1 MQLQCSLGLELILVT
16 VRNFE
21 NSFFAKPLVI
31 ETILIPSGGIG
42 VVFPKY
48 VEDDIN
54 VLLSLPPVG
63 LVVV

>member
-16 VRNFE
+16 VQNFE
-21 NSFFAKPLVI
+21 NSFFAKPLEI
-31 ETILIPSGGIG
+31 EAILIPSGGIG